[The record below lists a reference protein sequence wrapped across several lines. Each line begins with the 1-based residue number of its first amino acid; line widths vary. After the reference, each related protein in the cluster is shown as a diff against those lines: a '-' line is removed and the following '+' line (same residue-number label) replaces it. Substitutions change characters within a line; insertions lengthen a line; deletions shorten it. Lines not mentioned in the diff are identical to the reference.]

1 MSDLSD
7 VQVKAK
13 KVAAA
18 LKSNKDL
25 PDADKKK
32 IQGMFDKITDRLDDL
47 QPRKDQLEEMISGLK
62 TLDQEIKKFNTDQS
76 PLKDNGAGLQNVL
89 KGITPN
95 PKTKSI
101 LADLGDIAEKVQKV
115 KDLKG
120 K

>member
-13 KVAAA
+13 KIAAS

-25 PDADKKK
+25 SNTDKKK
-32 IQGMFDKITDRLDDL
+32 IQGMFDKILDRLDDL

-62 TLDQEIKKFNTDQS
+62 SLDDEIKKFNTDQN
-76 PLKDNGAGLQNVL
+76 PLKDNGAGLQTVL
-89 KGITPN
+89 KGIART

-101 LADLGDIAEKVQKV
+101 LDGLGDIADQVQKA